1 MGRKST
7 VDQLSPELRGKLIE
21 LLKDPSV
28 TQSEITFLINHEA
41 GETVVSKSAVNRY
54 AKRMESMIEKTRQ
67 AREVADI
74 YLQEVGSD
82 TRNKLGKI
90 VNERVRMLAFDLT
103 DELMALRESEDN
115 KIDPKQISDVIQK
128 VSRAIKDLEQAEK
141 LNAEREA
148 RIKKETL
155 SAAAETV
162 EKNMK
167 EHGLS
172 DAFRLKMKKDILGV
186 M

>member
-103 DELMALRESEDN
+103 DELMALRESEEG
-115 KIDPKQISDVIQK
+115 IDPKQISDVIQK
-128 VSRAIKDLEQAEK
+128 VSRAIKDLEHAEK

-148 RIKKETL
+148 RIKKDALT
-155 SAAAETV
+155 AAAETV

>member
-21 LLKDPSV
+21 LLKDPAI

-41 GETVVSKSAVNRY
+41 GETVVTKSAVNRY

-103 DELMALRESEDN
+103 DELMALRESEEG
-115 KIDPKQISDVIQK
+115 IDPKQISDVIQK
-128 VSRAIKDLEQAEK
+128 VSRAIKDLEHAEK

-148 RIKKETL
+148 RIKKDALT
-155 SAAAETV
+155 AAAETV